1 VQIISDLQNHMEY
14 RSQNLLFKSKGTTE
28 ACLHNAMVLRNFN
41 FDLSKAI
48 LAQNKSQVMF
58 GSEFKDP
65 SFLEELLKD
74 HPNWSKLR
82 QILSSGAEFPL
93 EPLSNDDRILEYH
106 LNCGNHKS
114 AINQH

>member
-1 VQIISDLQNHMEY
+1 MEY
-14 RSQNLLFKSKGTTE
+14 RSQNLLFKFEGTTE
-28 ACLHNAMVLRNFN
+28 ACLHNAMVLGNFN

-65 SFLEELLKD
+65 SLLEEL
-74 HPNWSKLR
+74 